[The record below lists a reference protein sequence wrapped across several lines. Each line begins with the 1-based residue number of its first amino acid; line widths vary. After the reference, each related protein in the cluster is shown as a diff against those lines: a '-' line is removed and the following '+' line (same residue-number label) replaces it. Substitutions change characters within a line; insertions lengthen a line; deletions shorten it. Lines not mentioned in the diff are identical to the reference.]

1 MSQVTYPKR
10 PSHFALKAIRAMVK
24 TCVAN
29 EHGSEVMALLTVVVS
44 TEDAAHY
51 RRPVTFH
58 GGQLMPLI
66 GVMSETTFKRV
77 RQRAVDSGWLVY
89 VPGAKRKPASY
100 FVTIPRHAQGLDDKP
115 TDEGVV
121 EQAEPD
127 CGPNTG
133 SDSGP
138 NTGSKFTKIRHEIE
152 PESGRNPD
160 LIRPTFI
167 PIPNPIPIPP
177 SEEYCSEPSPKA
189 SKPEPVEVA
198 MEFPVVGGKS
208 PVWPLARSKLA
219 EWADA
224 FPGVSVEDECRLA
237 RQWCI
242 DNPTRRKTAG
252 GMTKFLNA
260 WLTKA
265 QNDGRSNRRPSGSL
279 FAAPGGTARSREEQR
294 EAANHGA
301 IAAFLNGSGVCQG
314 DAGLDHA
321 QADRRLHA
329 GATARLVL
337 GAQAV
342 SAERAERGGG
352 GTGNVRDSVPGI
364 GGPVSAVPGVD
375 AQGLQPDGW

>member
-1 MSQVTYPKR
+1 MGEQTVTYPKR

-121 EQAEPD
+121 EQAQPD

-160 LIRPTFI
+160 LIRPPFI

-177 SEEYCSEPSPKA
+177 SEESCSEPSPKA

-208 PVWPLARSKLA
+208 PMWPLARSKLA
-219 EWADA
+219 EWAET
-224 FPGVSVEDECRLA
+224 FPGVSVEAECRKA

-260 WLTKA
+260 WLSKA
-265 QNDGRSNRRPSGSL
+265 QNNGRSSGGASGSL
-279 FAAPGGTARSREEQR
+279 FPSPGSYQ
-294 EAANHGA
+294 
-301 IAAFLNGSGVCQG
+301 
-314 DAGLDHA
+314 
-321 QADRRLHA
+321 
-329 GATARLVL
+329 
-337 GAQAV
+337 
-342 SAERAERGGG
+342 GGG
-352 GTGNVRDSVPGI
+352 GSRNQQRIAGTL
-364 GGPVSAVPGVD
+364 SAVAEFLADDKRAVRRVD
-375 AQGLQPDGW
+375 GQSHVDEANDRVQQARVECVVRGAERIPVEGSQSGCDRSGPFG